1 MVTLAYFTAAIVRF
15 SNLLVFQ
22 QLYMY
27 YRFLFVSHNSLLFS
41 LYFSF
46 SRNRCIR
53 FDHNLFSET
62 FQNNTL
68 NGYYNSV
75 YSI

>member
-1 MVTLAYFTAAIVRF
+1 MVTLAYFTAAIIRF

-41 LYFSF
+41 LYFSY
-46 SRNRCIR
+46 SRNR
-53 FDHNLFSET
+53 
-62 FQNNTL
+62 
-68 NGYYNSV
+68 
-75 YSI
+75 